1 MVLEDMSFWE
11 KLGSPSG
18 SKKVCVADTG
28 YDLGHV
34 DLPKGTDGAGSDSPS
49 NGSWDSDGHGH
60 GTHCSGTVAGL
71 GGNNKGVVGVI
82 PDNAG
87 GKFQLLIG
95 KALSNSGSGSLS
107 GVLAAVQS
115 CVDDGADVISLSL
128 GGGGYSKTTEDFYSN
143 LYEK

>member
-1 MVLEDMSFWE
+1 M
-11 KLGSPSG
+11 G
-18 SKKVCVADTG
+18 
-28 YDLGHV
+28 
-34 DLPKGTDGAGSDSPS
+34 DGDVTGSDSS
-49 NGSWDSDGHGH
+49 NGSWHGDGHGH

-71 GGNNKGVVGVI
+71 GGNNQGVVGVI

-128 GGGGYSKTTEDFYSN
+128 GGGGYSKTTEDF
-143 LYEK
+143 